1 MVLRDKEH
9 LQSTRDSAQ
18 APEAAGRYA
27 DEKDVRCTTTAG
39 GGIFPRNL
47 EEDPSEDKTQQQ
59 MGMFGF

>member
-9 LQSTRDSAQ
+9 LQSKRDSAQ

-39 GGIFPRNL
+39 GIIPRNL
-47 EEDPSEDKTQQQ
+47 EGDPSEDKTQQQ